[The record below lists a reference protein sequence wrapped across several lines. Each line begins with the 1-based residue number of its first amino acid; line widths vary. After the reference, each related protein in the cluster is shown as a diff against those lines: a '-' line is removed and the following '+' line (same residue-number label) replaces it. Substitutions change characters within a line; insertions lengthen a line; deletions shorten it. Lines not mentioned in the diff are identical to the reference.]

1 MALEEV
7 KKRTSGVLSLT
18 AVLGLVILVLGLV
31 SGDVRTQAFYAAMVG
46 PPLVLGAIVGLIR
59 IRRADSDAR
68 AGTVSIQHHWM
79 TVSIALA
86 FLALVPGSF
95 FLASDAIKIGAG
107 VLAAILILV
116 PAWGLFDTRKATGVT
131 LSV

>member
-1 MALEEV
+1 MALDDV
-7 KKRTSGVLSLT
+7 KKRTTGVLSLT

-31 SGDVRTQAFYAAMVG
+31 SGDIRTQVFYAVMVG
-46 PPLVLGAIVGLIR
+46 PPLVIGAIVGLIR
-59 IRRADSDAR
+59 IRRADSEAS
-68 AGTVSIQHHWM
+68 AGTASIQHHWI

-95 FLASDAIKIGAG
+95 FLASDTIKIAG
-107 VLAAILILV
+107 GVFAAILILV

-131 LSV
+131 LSI